1 MKHARRAVLVLL
13 VAAGGVGVGRGSGA
27 DRAAEEA
34 PSPIVG
40 TWRGH
45 SVCLVKSSP
54 CHDEVNVYRFSKIP
68 GKPASFSLTASKVVD
83 GKEIV
88 MGSGECTHDAVK
100 LVVECKAAGIR
111 LAVEEN
117 RMEGTLT
124 LPDGTVYRRIDL
136 KKGN

>member
-1 MKHARRAVLVLL
+1 MKRARRAVLVLL
-13 VAAGGVGVGRGSGA
+13 VGVGGVDVGRGAGA
-27 DRAAEEA
+27 HRAAEEV

-54 CHDEVNVYRFSKIP
+54 CRDEVNVYRFSKLRRE
-68 GKPASFSLTASKVVD
+68 PASFSLTASKVVD

-88 MGSGECTHDAVK
+88 MGSGECTYNAVK
-100 LVVECKAAGIR
+100 LVVECKSPSIR
-111 LAVEEN
+111 LAVEGN

-124 LPDGTVYRRIDL
+124 LTDGTVYRRMDL
-136 KKGN
+136 KKD

>member
-45 SVCLVKSSP
+45 SICLVKSSP

-100 LVVECKAAGIR
+100 LVVECQ
-111 LAVEEN
+111 AVEEN

-136 KKGN
+136 KKEN